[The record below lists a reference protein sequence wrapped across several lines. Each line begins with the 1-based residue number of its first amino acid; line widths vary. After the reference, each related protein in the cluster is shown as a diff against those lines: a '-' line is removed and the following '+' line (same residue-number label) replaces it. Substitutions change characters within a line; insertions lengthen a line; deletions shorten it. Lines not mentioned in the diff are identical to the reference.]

1 MIAANQPQ
9 RQWMGLNASGDE
21 VEVDQL
27 DLNQYGQDVY
37 LTGLDIELGTMK
49 PRTVVEEELSIDDV
63 IRVFMKCFGGM
74 VFSQKQILLV
84 EYHGYFLKA
93 TIKCVL
99 PHLYKRESTEHW
111 LLFL

>member
-27 DLNQYGQDVY
+27 DLNQFGQDVY

-49 PRTVVEEELSIDDV
+49 PRALIEEELLADDIV
-63 IRVFMKCFGGM
+63 EVFMKRFGGM
-74 VFSQKQILLV
+74 IFTPKQILLF
-84 EYHGYFLKA
+84 EYHSFFLKA
-93 TIKCVL
+93 TIKCV
-99 PHLYKRESTEHW
+99 P
-111 LLFL
+111 